1 MSEFVKP
8 KEEYVTDKEYIENLI
23 NASLRKD
30 LHDKEEICQV
40 CHGTGMIIVDNNYG
54 LTDDPDK
61 TIGRFPYK
69 HQSISFCQHCY
80 NGIVRR
86 CQYCGEILPRA
97 RLKCN
102 CDTQRDI
109 DSKER
114 ITKEA
119 KELRE
124 APIATE
130 EILKSSEYFYSDRF
144 GYNEGYFNDWD
155 EFFDYWFDNYEEDDE
170 KPEFVWTTVPL
181 NMSMDAGSI
190 VENATEDLYE
200 DAYSDISRNFKSIWM
215 IGAKIVVLALHII
228 KANIKLRYRGSWQ
241 VNELL

>member
-1 MSEFVKP
+1 MNIEIDEYEL
-8 KEEYVTDKEYIENLI
+8 KELKYK
-23 NASLRKD
+23 LR
-30 LHDKEEICQV
+30 EAN
-40 CHGTGMIIVDNNYG
+40 TGMIIVDNNYG

-200 DAYSDISRNFKSIWM
+200 DAYSDISDS
-215 IGAKIVVLALHII
+215 KI
-228 KANIKLRYRGSWQ
+228 
-241 VNELL
+241 NELQDYLDEWCKNCGVGTTYYQGKYKVRIPWELANK